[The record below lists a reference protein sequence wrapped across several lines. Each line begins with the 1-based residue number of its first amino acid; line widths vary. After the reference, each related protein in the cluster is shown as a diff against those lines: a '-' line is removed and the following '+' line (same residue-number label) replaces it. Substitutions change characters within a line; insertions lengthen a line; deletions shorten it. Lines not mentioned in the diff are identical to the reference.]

1 MFTPQMP
8 DNGITEDKAKA
19 VIHEMDKNGDGT
31 IDKAEFVNYVEA
43 KQKLAILSM
52 EDSMEDMRTLYIEQI
67 ASQTEGGE
75 ASQTLNNA
83 QLKALII
90 KTGHTKVTVEEVA
103 RLFKEMDSNDNGEI
117 DIDEFMAFMY
127 MADKVKTNDA
137 RTKDTVFHIRKAS
150 LGLNKLDVMKMFSDM
165 PMSFNP
171 SFSQKEMEKRIKH
184 KPSSSLLPEFETN
197 TMQYK
202 DVAKIGNL

>member
-1 MFTPQMP
+1 
-8 DNGITEDKAKA
+8 
-19 VIHEMDKNGDGT
+19 
-31 IDKAEFVNYVEA
+31 
-43 KQKLAILSM
+43 M